1 MKKKKICIITGSRA
15 DYGILSFFLKKI
27 QHDKDFDL
35 KLIVTAT
42 HLVPKYGNTFK
53 EILKDNIKIFKK
65 VKLPLKDDRAIDIS
79 KATASGIIKYT
90 EELSKIKPDLVLV
103 LGDRFESLAFSIA
116 SLYLNLPIAHLHGGE
131 STLAAIDDAIR
142 HSISKMANFHF
153 VSHINYKKKL
163 INMGE
168 NPKNIFIIGSL
179 GVENIKKVNLFD
191 RAQIEKRLN
200 LKLSS
205 NNFLLTFH
213 PETIGKNKIHQ
224 NIHSFSRMILKKF
237 KDAIIIV
244 TSPNIDMGNS
254 KIFNKIISIS
264 KKNKKNIIF
273 KKSLGK
279 KMYFSILKHCRIV
292 IGNSSSGVI
301 EVPSFN
307 IPTINIGDR
316 QSGRIKAKSV
326 IDCKNDIKS
335 FKFALNKSL
344 SKSFLREI
352 KFSKNPYYKKNC
364 SKNLINI
371 LKRIKIKNET
381 AKKFYEKQN

>member
-65 VKLPLKDDRAIDIS
+65 VKLPLKDDRVFDIS

-224 NIHSFSRMILKKF
+224 NIHSFSRLILKKF
-237 KDAIIIV
+237 KDAIIII

-335 FKFALNKSL
+335 FKLALNKSL

-381 AKKFYEKQN
+381 AKKFYEK

>member
-65 VKLPLKDDRAIDIS
+65 VKLPLKDDRVFDIS

-131 STLAAIDDAIR
+131 STLASIDDAIR

-224 NIHSFSRMILKKF
+224 NIHSFSRLILKKF
-237 KDAIIIV
+237 KDAIIII

-335 FKFALNKSL
+335 FKLALNKSL

>member
-27 QHDKDFDL
+27 QNNKDFDL

-65 VKLPLKDDRAIDIS
+65 VKLPLKDDRVFDIS

-224 NIHSFSRMILKKF
+224 NIHSFSRLILKKF
-237 KDAIIIV
+237 KDAIIII

-335 FKFALNKSL
+335 FKLALNKSL

-352 KFSKNPYYKKNC
+352 KFSKNPYYKKNF

-381 AKKFYEKQN
+381 AKKFYEK

>member
-1 MKKKKICIITGSRA
+1 ME
-15 DYGILSFFLKKI
+15 YYPFFKKI

-65 VKLPLKDDRAIDIS
+65 VKLPLKDDRVFDIS

-224 NIHSFSRMILKKF
+224 NIHSFSRLILKKF
-237 KDAIIIV
+237 KDAIIII

-335 FKFALNKSL
+335 FKLALNKSL

-352 KFSKNPYYKKNC
+352 KFSKNPYYKKKLL
-364 SKNLINI
+364 KNLINI
-371 LKRIKIKNET
+371 LKKN
-381 AKKFYEKQN
+381 KD

>member
-1 MKKKKICIITGSRA
+1 M
-15 DYGILSFFLKKI
+15 
-27 QHDKDFDL
+27 
-35 KLIVTAT
+35 
-42 HLVPKYGNTFK
+42 
-53 EILKDNIKIFKK
+53 
-65 VKLPLKDDRAIDIS
+65 
-79 KATASGIIKYT
+79 
-90 EELSKIKPDLVLV
+90 
-103 LGDRFESLAFSIA
+103 
-116 SLYLNLPIAHLHGGE
+116 
-131 STLAAIDDAIR
+131 
-142 HSISKMANFHF
+142 
-153 VSHINYKKKL
+153 
-163 INMGE
+163 
-168 NPKNIFIIGSL
+168 
-179 GVENIKKVNLFD
+179 
-191 RAQIEKRLN
+191 
-200 LKLSS
+200 
-205 NNFLLTFH
+205 TFH

-224 NIHSFSRMILKKF
+224 NIHSFSRLILKKF
-237 KDAIIIV
+237 KDAIIII

-326 IDCKNDIKS
+326 IDCKNNIKS
-335 FKFALNKSL
+335 FKLALNKSL
-344 SKSFLREI
+344 SKSFLRKI

-371 LKRIKIKNET
+371 LKNKD
-381 AKKFYEKQN
+381 

>member
-65 VKLPLKDDRAIDIS
+65 VKLPLKDDRALDIS

-224 NIHSFSRMILKKF
+224 NIHSFSRLILKKF
-237 KDAIIIV
+237 KDAIIII

-335 FKFALNKSL
+335 FKLALNKSL

>member
-65 VKLPLKDDRAIDIS
+65 VKLPLKDDRVFDIS

-224 NIHSFSRMILKKF
+224 NIHSFSRLILKKF
-237 KDAIIIV
+237 KDAIIII

-335 FKFALNKSL
+335 FKLALNKSL

>member
-65 VKLPLKDDRAIDIS
+65 VKLPLKDDSVFDIS

-237 KDAIIIV
+237 KDAIIII

-335 FKFALNKSL
+335 FKLALNKSL

>member
-1 MKKKKICIITGSRA
+1 M
-15 DYGILSFFLKKI
+15 
-27 QHDKDFDL
+27 
-35 KLIVTAT
+35 
-42 HLVPKYGNTFK
+42 
-53 EILKDNIKIFKK
+53 
-65 VKLPLKDDRAIDIS
+65 
-79 KATASGIIKYT
+79 
-90 EELSKIKPDLVLV
+90 
-103 LGDRFESLAFSIA
+103 
-116 SLYLNLPIAHLHGGE
+116 PIAHLHGGE

-224 NIHSFSRMILKKF
+224 NIHSFSRLILKKF
-237 KDAIIIV
+237 KDAIIII

-254 KIFNKIISIS
+254 KIFKKIILIS
-264 KKNKKNIIF
+264 KKNKKSIIF
-273 KKSLGK
+273 KKFLGK
-279 KMYFSILKHCRIV
+279 KMYFSVLKHCRIV
-292 IGNSSSGVI
+292 LGNSSSCVI

-307 IPTINIGDR
+307 IR
-316 QSGRIKAKSV
+316 
-326 IDCKNDIKS
+326 
-335 FKFALNKSL
+335 
-344 SKSFLREI
+344 
-352 KFSKNPYYKKNC
+352 
-364 SKNLINI
+364 
-371 LKRIKIKNET
+371 
-381 AKKFYEKQN
+381 

>member
-1 MKKKKICIITGSRA
+1 
-15 DYGILSFFLKKI
+15 
-27 QHDKDFDL
+27 
-35 KLIVTAT
+35 
-42 HLVPKYGNTFK
+42 
-53 EILKDNIKIFKK
+53 
-65 VKLPLKDDRAIDIS
+65 
-79 KATASGIIKYT
+79 
-90 EELSKIKPDLVLV
+90 
-103 LGDRFESLAFSIA
+103 
-116 SLYLNLPIAHLHGGE
+116 
-131 STLAAIDDAIR
+131 
-142 HSISKMANFHF
+142 
-153 VSHINYKKKL
+153 
-163 INMGE
+163 MGE

-224 NIHSFSRMILKKF
+224 NIHSFSRLILKKF
-237 KDAIIIV
+237 KDAIIII

-264 KKNKKNIIF
+264 KKKKNIIF

-335 FKFALNKSL
+335 FKLALNKVSV
-344 SKSFLREI
+344 
-352 KFSKNPYYKKNC
+352 
-364 SKNLINI
+364 NL
-371 LKRIKIKNET
+371 
-381 AKKFYEKQN
+381 F

>member
-65 VKLPLKDDRAIDIS
+65 VKLPLKDDRVFDIS

-237 KDAIIIV
+237 KDAIIII

-335 FKFALNKSL
+335 FKLALNKSL